1 MPPRSQQR
9 STSGK
14 TKWDAIMDEA
24 VRLDALSPPYSQS
37 NRTGNPGYDC
47 SSACAQLMR
56 AAGYNVPFFWTGIAP
71 DYMKTG
77 KDPTGR
83 LTFWN
88 DINTHMFAEIDG
100 QFWGTSVGNGG
111 AGGLGW
117 HPDPSAG
124 YLSGFQPYHIE
135 GLNDPAGTPLT
146 PEGGEGSAGA
156 GGGGLGGTL
165 DERTAK
171 AAAFATYFNIEGLFD
186 TANSILLKGD
196 KSLMN
201 DKPLFPLVEQLT
213 SASMRRFQSMPNGNF
228 YAFYP
233 DYFGGSKHR
242 RPYWEVRDIE
252 IVDGQIELSDDSLST
267 HVFVVGDTV
276 GAFDGVNDWDMDQT
290 AGVINIFNAFQ
301 ADFISG
307 HGDQQRPGPI
317 NKGKA
322 DVGEGPQSSRM
333 IDHDE
338 AVAFLK
344 KYGARPYFEEAPM
357 VRSAFYE
364 AFLAYQKFCL
374 LWAQQFSSQFQ
385 LTFMPEIFPGG
396 LVAFPDH
403 KLQMFVEEVTHSF
416 DYSTGFRTDVTFS
429 SPASLDGKGKEHEGM
444 IRAGSLDTSREN

>member
-1 MPPRSQQR
+1 MAGPRAYSNPEGESLYAYPLTIQGQLG
-9 STSGK
+9 STVADHMARAFGNWMSDNAVDISVAVNTGVRAVDDCKVSRLSG
-14 TKWDAIMDEA
+14 
-24 VRLDALSPPYSQS
+24 SPPNHSANPAGWTVYLESDDNDNNYAYMHLESYDVSVGQRLRKGEVFGKS
-37 NRTGNPGYDC
+37 GAANGVPHLHFASEFGNPE
-47 SSACAQLMR
+47 
-56 AAGYNVPFFWTGIAP
+56 NI
-71 DYMKTG
+71 
-77 KDPTGR
+77 
-83 LTFWN
+83 
-88 DINTHMFAEIDG
+88 
-100 QFWGTSVGNGG
+100 
-111 AGGLGW
+111 
-117 HPDPSAG
+117 
-124 YLSGFQPYHIE
+124 IE
-135 GLNDPAGTPLT
+135 GAP
-146 PEGGEGSAGA
+146 A
-156 GGGGLGGTL
+156 GGGGGNGGGGVGAGGTL

-186 TANSILLKGD
+186 TANSIMLKGD

-201 DKPLFPLVEQLT
+201 DKPLFPLIEQLT

-252 IVDGQIELSDDSLST
+252 IVDGQIELSDDSLAT
-267 HVFVVGDTV
+267 HVFVVGDIV
-276 GAFDGVNDWDMDQT
+276 GAFDGVNGWDMDQT

-307 HGDQQRPGPI
+307 HGDQQRPGPV

-322 DVGEGPQSSRM
+322 DIGEGSQSSRV

-338 AVAFLK
+338 AVEFLK
-344 KYGARPYFEEAPM
+344 KYGARPYMEEAPM

-385 LTFMPEIFPGG
+385 LTFMPELFPGG

-403 KLQMFVEEVTHSF
+403 KIQMFVEEVTHSF

>member
-1 MPPRSQQR
+1 MAGPNPRARQRGGNQNTFAYPLTIRGQLGSTPSDHAQR
-9 STSGK
+9 SVGGLWYNDNAVDISVSENTGVKAVADGTIGSVSIRGRTPDSTTNSGSTVFLTTEGDEWAYMHLNDVSVSQGDQV
-14 TKWDAIMDEA
+14 TKGQLIGESGIANNSAHLHLGRKNGNPMDVLDGDDSGTTGSSSNPTQGNNSPVDEA
-24 VRLDALSPPYSQS
+24 
-37 NRTGNPGYDC
+37 
-47 SSACAQLMR
+47 
-56 AAGYNVPFFWTGIAP
+56 
-71 DYMKTG
+71 
-77 KDPTGR
+77 
-83 LTFWN
+83 
-88 DINTHMFAEIDG
+88 
-100 QFWGTSVGNGG
+100 
-111 AGGLGW
+111 
-117 HPDPSAG
+117 
-124 YLSGFQPYHIE
+124 
-135 GLNDPAGTPLT
+135 
-146 PEGGEGSAGA
+146 
-156 GGGGLGGTL
+156 
-165 DERTAK
+165 TAK

-186 TANSILLKGD
+186 TTNSILLKGD

-201 DKPLFPLVEQLT
+201 DKPLFPFIEQLV

-242 RPYWEVRDIE
+242 RPYWEIRDIE

-267 HVFVVGDTV
+267 HVFVIGDTQDSF
-276 GAFDGVNDWDMDQT
+276 GITTSDMDQS
-290 AGVINIFNAFQ
+290 AGIINIFNAFQ

-307 HGDQQRPGPI
+307 HGEQQRPGPI
-317 NKGKA
+317 NKDA
-322 DVGEGPQSSRM
+322 ETGEGPKASRV

-344 KYGARPYFEEAPM
+344 KYGARPYMEEAPM

-385 LTFMPEIFPGG
+385 LTFMPELFPGG

-403 KLQMFVEEVTHSF
+403 GIQMFVEEVTHAF